1 MANKIYHLKVVP
13 NSEAEDY
20 FIEELM
26 HHVVLPKGSVT
37 VRLGAMWGVNYNEYI
52 MTAEAYQIFKNYIKV
67 KKSKEP

>member
-13 NSEAEDY
+13 NSEAENY

-26 HHVVLPKGSVT
+26 HNVVLPKGSVT
-37 VRLGAMWGVNYNEYI
+37 VWLGTELGTNYNEYI
-52 MTAEAYQIFKNYIKV
+52 ITAEAYQIFKNYIKV